1 MTWYTS
7 RPSLV
12 GRIIYQAKITRQGRS
27 FGTSTQA
34 HLKLAYDLYE
44 PSSSRA
50 KGDDCHPIVF
60 LHGLFGSKK
69 NNRSISKV
77 LARDLGRPV
86 FALDLRNHGESPH
99 DRHHD
104 YTSMASDVAGFI
116 IDHNLDEPTIIGHS
130 MGAKTAM
137 ALALRSP
144 DLVRNII
151 SVDNAPVD
159 AVLESG
165 FGNYVEG
172 MKRIER
178 AGVMRQAEADEI
190 LKNHEENPEETRFE
204 KPALFIRGTRSK
216 YVADDV
222 LPLIGQFFPRFR
234 LIDVDAG
241 HWLISENPE
250 AFREAVV
257 DFLSTSKGAKTAM
270 ALALRSPN
278 LVRNIISVD
287 NAPVDAVLES
297 GFGTYVEGMK
307 RIERAGVMRQAEADD
322 ILKNYEESLPVR
334 QFLLANLYR
343 PQPNKPQQFR
353 VPLDIL
359 GRSLGH
365 MADFPFKNPEETR
378 FEKPALFIR
387 GTRSKY
393 VADDVLP
400 LIGQFFPRF
409 RLVDVDAG
417 HWLIS
422 EKPEAFRE
430 AVVDFLSTSK

>member
-1 MTWYTS
+1 MTWYKP

-12 GRIIYQAKITRQGRS
+12 GRIIHQAKITRQGRS
-27 FGTSTQA
+27 VSTSTKA
-34 HLKLAYDLYE
+34 PLKLVYDLYE
-44 PSSSRA
+44 PPTSRA
-50 KGDDCHPIVF
+50 QGHDSHPIIF

-69 NNRSISKV
+69 NNRSI
-77 LARDLGRPV
+77 
-86 FALDLRNHGESPH
+86 
-99 DRHHD
+99 
-104 YTSMASDVAGFI
+104 
-116 IDHNLDEPTIIGHS
+116 
-130 MGAKTAM
+130 
-137 ALALRSP
+137 
-144 DLVRNII
+144 
-151 SVDNAPVD
+151 
-159 AVLESG
+159 
-165 FGNYVEG
+165 
-172 MKRIER
+172 
-178 AGVMRQAEADEI
+178 
-190 LKNHEENPEETRFE
+190 
-204 KPALFIRGTRSK
+204 
-216 YVADDV
+216 
-222 LPLIGQFFPRFR
+222 
-234 LIDVDAG
+234 
-241 HWLISENPE
+241 
-250 AFREAVV
+250 
-257 DFLSTSKGAKTAM
+257 SKGAKTAM

-343 PQPNKPQQFR
+343 PQPNKPQRFR